1 MFEVQQVDRLNRD
14 DAGSALF
21 DVQSGSPIQRVIVRT
36 DTSDRVLSSLIEDTR
51 LDNNQDQNEED
62 EQDNIKDY
70 DHDEDDY

>member
-21 DVQSGSPIQRVIVRT
+21 DGQSGSPIQRVIVRT

-70 DHDEDDY
+70 DEGDY